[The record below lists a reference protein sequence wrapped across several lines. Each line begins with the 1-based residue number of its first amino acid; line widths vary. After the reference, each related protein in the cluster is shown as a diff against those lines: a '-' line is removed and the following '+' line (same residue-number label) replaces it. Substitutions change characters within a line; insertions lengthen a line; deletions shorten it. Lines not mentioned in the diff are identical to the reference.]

1 MLLEELRNICLS
13 FPFVTEDIKWET
25 HLCFN
30 VGEKMFTLTSPDTV
44 PVSISIKVNDEDFV
58 SLCEIEGIIPAPYL
72 ARYKWVHVTDISLL
86 STNEWKEYCRKAY
99 QMVYDKLPKKAKERL
114 Q

>member
-13 FPFVTEDIKWET
+13 LPYVTEDIKWET

-30 VGEKMFTLTSPDTV
+30 VGEKMFMITSPDTF
-44 PVSISIKVNDEDFV
+44 PVSLSIKVNDEDFI

-72 ARYKWVHVTDISLL
+72 ARYKWVHVDDISKLNKKQW
-86 STNEWKEYCRKAY
+86 TEYSKKAY
-99 QMVYDKLPKKAKERL
+99 QMVYDKLSKKVKDGL
-114 Q
+114 G